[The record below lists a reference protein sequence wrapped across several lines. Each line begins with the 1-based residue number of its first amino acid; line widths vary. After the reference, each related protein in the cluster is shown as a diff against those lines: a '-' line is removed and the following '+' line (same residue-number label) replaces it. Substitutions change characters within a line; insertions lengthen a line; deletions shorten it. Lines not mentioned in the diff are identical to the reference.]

1 MNSLQVPFTSQQMVL
16 LKMLYDESGR
26 TDGLDAMILEM
37 FRSFARQTLGR
48 DCK

>member
-1 MNSLQVPFTSQQMVL
+1 MKNLKVPFTSQQMVL

-37 FRSFARQTLGR
+37 FRSFSRQTLGR